1 MKLPWLMR
9 DTPFPPVEQAWRDP
23 DGLLAAGGDLSLDRL
38 HSAYTQGI
46 FPWSSEDE
54 PLLWWSPDPRMVL
67 ACAQFAPPHALRKR
81 LRQIAR
87 DESQP
92 QSRIEVRV
100 DTAFADVIAACAAP
114 RLPETGTWITPA
126 MQRAYIAWHAQ
137 GTAHSIETWIDGQ
150 LAGGLYGISL
160 GRMFFGESMFT
171 RVTDASKIALAY
183 LVNFLQRHD
192 VPWLDCQQQTA
203 HLASLGARPVERAA
217 FAAHLRNTVHAAAPP
232 WQPGRL
238 DSRGIIHPMRSHAG
252 IHDDAPH
259 TPV

>member
-1 MKLPWLMR
+1 MKLPWLTR

-23 DGLLAAGGDLSLDRL
+23 DGLLAAGGDLSLERL
-38 HSAYTQGI
+38 RSAYTQGI

-67 ACAQFAPPHALRKR
+67 TCAEFAPPHALRKR

-87 DESQP
+87 DERQP
-92 QSRIEVRV
+92 HSRIEVRV
-100 DTAFADVIAACAAP
+100 DTAFAEVIAACAAP

-126 MQRAYIAWHAQ
+126 MQRAYIAWHAE

-150 LAGGLYGISL
+150 LAGGLYGINL

-183 LVNFLQRHD
+183 LVNFLRLHD
-192 VPWLDCQQQTA
+192 VPLLDCQQQTA
-203 HLASLGARPVERAA
+203 HLASLGARPVDRAA
-217 FAAHLRNTVHAAAPP
+217 FGAHLRATVHATPP
-232 WQPGRL
+232 RWQSGRL
-238 DSRGIIHPMRSHAG
+238 DSSGIIHPLAGHAA
-252 IHDDAPH
+252 IHDAPPLA
-259 TPV
+259 PV